1 MSESKNSICAAYFFF
16 PLPSQFEAINLCITD
31 NPVAGTSP
39 RQLHRFSRDSMGLFW
54 LWEAGWWRRSKMP
67 GRDHQDSCLK
77 SRGKSATCPG
87 RRWKRTLLRK
97 RGRREVVLRE
107 VRWWRKSSLA
117 EMGKSHVPAGERGTQ
132 KRRQAGRWMQRKCMR
147 GRMVFVYGCASL
159 WTGSLLQ
166 IKPSDVSWRNCSL
179 AIQRWLMRA
188 GSLLSGLMQDWNT
201 WFVLITVLCSTQLGW
216 FQAHVDVQA
225 IPTTICPRRPSCLGS
240 RHCLACV
247 CTNPVSGG
255 HSALTSLRGVAGT
268 SYNITAVEEQCL
280 VFQSSTWFVALQT

>member
-132 KRRQAGRWMQRKCMR
+132 KRRQQGGECKGNVW
-147 GRMVFVYGCASL
+147 GE
-159 WTGSLLQ
+159 
-166 IKPSDVSWRNCSL
+166 
-179 AIQRWLMRA
+179 
-188 GSLLSGLMQDWNT
+188 
-201 WFVLITVLCSTQLGW
+201 GW
-216 FQAHVDVQA
+216 FLCMDVHLYEQEA
-225 IPTTICPRRPSCLGS
+225 CYRSNPQMWVGGIAPWQYKGDSWE
-240 RHCLACV
+240 LAV
-247 CTNPVSGG
+247 CSQV
-255 HSALTSLRGVAGT
+255 
-268 SYNITAVEEQCL
+268 
-280 VFQSSTWFVALQT
+280 